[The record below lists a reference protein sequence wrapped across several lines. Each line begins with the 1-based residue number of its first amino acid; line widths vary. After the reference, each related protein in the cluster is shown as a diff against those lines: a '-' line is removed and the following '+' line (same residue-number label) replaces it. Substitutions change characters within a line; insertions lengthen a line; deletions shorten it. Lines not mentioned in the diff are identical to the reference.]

1 MGTVSLRG
9 QRFTLPMRNALRKE
23 VFPIDVSFT
32 RWESSQEL
40 LSDQSIVVRQGKE
53 WHVKLHEMVRMV
65 VNVRNECSKFL
76 VSQSTITTT
85 HCQTAASPKSLMMSM
100 TTVPPTPPEYA
111 KFDGKLTNDFLGTL
125 PASSSDTSAE
135 AYKSRSLGVRFVA
148 EGIYDL
154 LVEVT
159 EVNEDGYPLPSLEKN
174 MTAQMVKVIVTEKD

>member
-1 MGTVSLRG
+1 
-9 QRFTLPMRNALRKE
+9 MRNALRKE

-100 TTVPPTPPEYA
+100 TTVPSTPPEYA
-111 KFDGKLTNDFLGTL
+111 KFDSKLTNDFLGTL